1 MKKEYI
7 PHELCVKLYEL
18 GYDYK
23 AFDYYIKGTYS
34 SFGSKRYKVPKI
46 LRQQAFRWFREQ
58 GIFGTVEVDV
68 EEMSYSYFITFK
80 KSDVRIECS
89 ITFPTHEEAEL
100 ECIYSITNILIERM
114 CKNI

>member
-1 MKKEYI
+1 MR
-7 PHELCVKLYEL
+7 
-18 GYDYK
+18 
-23 AFDYYIKGTYS
+23 AIKFRGVNVANGDWTYG

-80 KSDVRIECS
+80 KSDLRIECS

-100 ECIYSITNILIERM
+100 QCIYNITNILIERQ
-114 CKNI
+114 CAKI